1 MYAPRRR
8 ASSYE
13 RRTHKR
19 VIVDLLAVVRLPNG
33 EALPC
38 RVKNISPMGALI
50 ELSNI
55 ISVPRAFRLT
65 IPDALFSAECEFR
78 HQEGGMVGLLFTT
91 GRMEAL
97 ARFG

>member
-1 MYAPRRR
+1 
-8 ASSYE
+8 
-13 RRTHKR
+13 
-19 VIVDLLAVVRLPNG
+19 
-33 EALPC
+33 
-38 RVKNISPMGALI
+38 MGALI